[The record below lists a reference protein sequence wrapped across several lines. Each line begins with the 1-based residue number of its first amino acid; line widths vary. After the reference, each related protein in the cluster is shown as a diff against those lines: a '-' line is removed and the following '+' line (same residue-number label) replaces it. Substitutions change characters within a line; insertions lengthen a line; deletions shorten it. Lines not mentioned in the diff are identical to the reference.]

1 MAYVITHF
9 LTSTFLATLF
19 RAKFSEIQKY
29 IHVKE
34 LFIIGLF
41 GVIPDID
48 VLPFIINSYFDLGWP
63 NIHRLITHNF
73 VIVAAIF
80 LIGLLLYTKNKKIGL
95 ILMLGSIGWASHVTL
110 DWILSGTVT
119 PFYPLSSFET
129 GINLIP
135 AGNLRLGTYVLSGI
149 DAVVLL
155 TWSWF
160 AITKKKLVDFQ
171 VW

>member
-1 MAYVITHF
+1 
-9 LTSTFLATLF
+9 
-19 RAKFSEIQKY
+19 
-29 IHVKE
+29 
-34 LFIIGLF
+34 
-41 GVIPDID
+41 
-48 VLPFIINSYFDLGWP
+48 
-63 NIHRLITHNF
+63 
-73 VIVAAIF
+73 
-80 LIGLLLYTKNKKIGL
+80 
-95 ILMLGSIGWASHVTL
+95 MLGSIGWASHVTL